1 MLKPFHLRASNAHQR
16 LLALAATDGERPL
29 LSFFKENPNRFQEMH
44 AEIDGMLM
52 DLVEAAHFKANLGS
66 SF

>member
-52 DLVEAAHFKANLGS
+52 DWSKQRI
-66 SF
+66 